1 MGRLERRPREEE
13 EAAWESRVQSERE
26 FECLERVVCVFW
38 GDASCA
44 LAREGQ
50 CVCFL
55 WMRCSWVQSA
65 RGFFEAAGVVHAAS
79 FGLSGGALR
88 GIEKGFELGDVA
100 GVCCCVR
107 ESSDGESL
115 CIHSVNRG
123 FVVLFVR

>member
-1 MGRLERRPREEE
+1 MFGTRR
-13 EAAWESRVQSERE
+13 
-26 FECLERVVCVFW
+26 VCFW

-123 FVVLFVR
+123 FVVFVR